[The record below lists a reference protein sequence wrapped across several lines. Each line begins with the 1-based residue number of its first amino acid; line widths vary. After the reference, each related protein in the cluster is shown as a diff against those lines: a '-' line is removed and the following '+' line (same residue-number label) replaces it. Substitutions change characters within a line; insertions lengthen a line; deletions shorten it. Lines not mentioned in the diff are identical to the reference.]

1 MAWNK
6 NLLFDRR
13 FFTKKS
19 SKFTVYHI
27 QLTPNAIK
35 FRDLITP
42 FEYKIFFKITFEQKN
57 PIEKTKTQ
65 RDRTKSGMGGPT
77 YTWRPQ
83 LLKKKRNKFT
93 LVLVYRWP
101 PPFLEFWMRM
111 ATIVV
116 AELCIVKHELCK
128 ECYYKSHAFENEVYQ
143 FT

>member
-6 NLLFDRR
+6 KLLFNGR

-57 PIEKTKTQ
+57 PIETKTQ
-65 RDRTKSGMGGPT
+65 RDKTKSGMGGPT
-77 YTWRPQ
+77 LRGDP
-83 LLKKKRNKFT
+83 N
-93 LVLVYRWP
+93 
-101 PPFLEFWMRM
+101 
-111 ATIVV
+111 
-116 AELCIVKHELCK
+116 C
-128 ECYYKSHAFENEVYQ
+128 
-143 FT
+143 